1 MMKGSGISHKKKEG
15 CAALSG
21 EDPASQQEDDM
32 KKLRMAIMGAGG
44 IASCMARTIAEMEN
58 VERYAIGSRS
68 LEKAEA
74 FASEYGFARAYG
86 SYEELVRD
94 ENVDLVY
101 IATPHSEHFENA
113 KLCIA
118 YGRPV
123 LCEKTFTANA
133 AQACEL
139 LEMAEKAGVF
149 ITEAIWV
156 RYLPMLETI
165 RKELGGW
172 NHR

>member
-1 MMKGSGISHKKKEG
+1 
-15 CAALSG
+15 
-21 EDPASQQEDDM
+21 M

-101 IATPHSEHFENA
+101 IAMPHSEHFENA

-118 YGRPV
+118 HGYVISQVPRLRRRRAFGCGR
-123 LCEKTFTANA
+123 LSA
-133 AQACEL
+133 
-139 LEMAEKAGVF
+139 
-149 ITEAIWV
+149 
-156 RYLPMLETI
+156 
-165 RKELGGW
+165 
-172 NHR
+172 